1 MLLFYS
7 NQCSHCTMLI
17 ETLKTLDKQKHV
29 KLISVDYL
37 KSNAVDAIMALDTDA
52 SLAAL
57 KAVKSSGKQIPK
69 DIAVIGYVSERMAH
83 NLTPELT
90 TINQHSYTIGNSAAT
105 MMVEALRTKSKEIKQ
120 VVVSSTLT
128 VRDST

>member
-1 MLLFYS
+1 MKAMEAAGLTPVLLES
-7 NQCSHCTMLI
+7 D
-17 ETLKTLDKQKHV
+17 DKQAGAV
-29 KLISVDYL
+29 VVDYL